1 MKKSIAFILIIFSL
15 FVGMIVGSAIEK
27 QALKKS
33 IRITNVVE
41 NYDKGIGTVTID
53 WGSQEL
59 DDGSV
64 SDKEEQDY
72 NYILRRN

>member
-15 FVGMIVGSAIEK
+15 FVGTIVGSSLEK
-27 QALKKS
+27 NALKKT

-41 NYDKGIGTVTID
+41 NYDEGIGTVTID